1 MTAFE
6 KDIVAL
12 VRGALTGDTP
22 TLSAEADYARIFEFG
37 KRQQIIYL
45 LYAGLC
51 LVDGFEESVAGM
63 NFLQAACSAMAA
75 GVRQQQEIE
84 QLRTAFSA
92 RGIDFMPLKGTLLR
106 PLYPTPE
113 MRQMGDADFLI
124 REAQEEAAAEVMR
137 ALGYTGEAHEVVWQK
152 PGALTVEL
160 PHDLIAEKHADLHA
174 YYAAY
179 DIWAHAKPVAGCEY
193 RMTPEDEYIFD
204 FLHFVKHFRTSGA
217 GLRHVIDLYLLKARG
232 PALDE
237 AVLRDCFTALGC
249 MDFYRNICALA
260 DCWFGQGTETAVIGR
275 IVSLLFAGGIYGD
288 AKTAERTRHAHY
300 REQYRFAGAA
310 NWLHMACP
318 PLAQQKKR
326 YPILKKA
333 PFLLPFT
340 WILHGFVVLFRR
352 PATIGSV
359 TDAAMEIDRDTDND
373 RFAELAAVGLRV
385 NKDTFSKR

>member
-6 KDIVAL
+6 KDIVSL
-12 VRGALTGDTP
+12 VRAALIGEKP
-22 TLSAEADYARIFEFG
+22 VLSAGVDYARIFEFG
-37 KRQQIIYL
+37 MRQQIIYL

-51 LVDGFEESVAGM
+51 RVDGFEESAAGM

-92 RGIDFMPLKGTLLR
+92 HSIDFMPLKGTLLR
-106 PLYPTPE
+106 ALYPTPE
-113 MRQMGDADFLI
+113 MRQMSDADFLI

-179 DIWAHAKPVAGCEY
+179 DIWAHAKPVAGSEY

-232 PALDE
+232 PALDG

-249 MDFYRNICALA
+249 MEFYRNICALT

-310 NWLHMACP
+310 NWLHTACP

-359 TDAAMEIDRDTDND
+359 TDAARKIDRDTDNN
-373 RFAELAAVGLRV
+373 RFAELTAVGLRV